1 MAGTRKGRVFR
12 LPARG
17 WAGWTVLCLGILILA
32 FTIAAR
38 GANFTVSLDRDTI
51 TLGESVTLT
60 LTFEGGDPGNAP
72 ELPAIPNLDIG
83 GSSGKSSQISI
94 VNNQVSS
101 TISYSY
107 AIKPRQAG
115 EIIIPAMT
123 AKVGDETLRSQPVKL
138 TVQKTPPIAP
148 GQPSS
153 PGGAFLKLIVPKT
166 QVYVGEIVPIEI
178 QLYVQ
183 SGKLIEMPHF
193 KEEGFTLGKML
204 QPTQSQTV
212 INGQRYNVVT
222 FKTFVVAA
230 KAAKLDIGPAVMSV
244 NVPAPNSRRAF
255 FGEFMDY
262 QTVSLQSQPAS
273 IQALP
278 LPKENVPANF
288 NGAVGSFSLTVNVS
302 PTNIAVGDPTTV
314 KVQISGRGV
323 VDGIALPEQPSWQH
337 FKLYP
342 PTSEF
347 QANDDLGITGTK
359 SFALTAV
366 PDSMD
371 VHELPPFSFS
381 YFDPD
386 QKAYRTLTQPA
397 VALTVRPSAASL
409 PVAALAPA
417 ETPQIPTRDI
427 VHIKPRIGTLA
438 QIQSPLLVRSWFVG
452 LQTVP
457 VAAWLA
463 LLIGR
468 KQREKLA
475 NNPRLRRQR
484 QVEQV
489 VRSGVRELR
498 QAANANQRE
507 AFFTTLIRLLREQL
521 GERLDLPASA
531 ITESVLDEKLGP
543 DRLPAN
549 TLSLLRELFQACNQ
563 ARYAHQ
569 ETNEQLVS
577 LAGKAETAL
586 NELKQLKI
594 EGEA

>member
-1 MAGTRKGRVFR
+1 MAETREGRVFR

-17 WAGWTVLCLGILILA
+17 WAVLCLVVLFLA
-32 FTIAAR
+32 SVTIAAQA
-38 GANFTVSLDRDTI
+38 ANFTVSLDRDTI

-83 GSSGKSSQISI
+83 GSSGKSSQIRI
-94 VNNQVSS
+94 DNNQVSS

-107 AIKPRQAG
+107 SIKPRQPG

-138 TVQKTPPIAP
+138 TVQKTPPVSP
-148 GQPSS
+148 GQPSA

-166 QVYVGEIVPIEI
+166 QVYVGEIVPVEI

-204 QPTQSQTV
+204 QPSQSQTV

-222 FKTFVVAA
+222 FKTFVAAA

-273 IQALP
+273 VQALP

-288 NGAVGSFSLTVNVS
+288 NGAVGSYSLNVNVS
-302 PTNIAVGDPTTV
+302 PTNIAVGDPITV
-314 KVQISGRGV
+314 KVQISGRGA
-323 VDGIALPEQPSWQH
+323 VDGIALPEQTTWQH

-342 PTSEF
+342 PTSDF
-347 QANDDLGITGTK
+347 QANDDLGISGTRN
-359 SFALTAV
+359 FALTAV

-371 VHELPPFSFS
+371 VKELPPFSFS

-409 PVAALAPA
+409 PVAALAPV
-417 ETPQIPTRDI
+417 ETPQTPARDI

-438 QIQSPLLVRSWFVG
+438 QAQSPLVVRFWFVG

-489 VRSGVRELR
+489 VRSGLRELR
-498 QAANANQRE
+498 QAANANQRD

-543 DRLPAN
+543 DRLPAT

-586 NELKQLKI
+586 SELRQLKI
-594 EGEA
+594 AEEP